1 MGPGSPLSRTLQL
14 TDLDTLRMLL
24 QGYESVK
31 GDGAIR
37 VRGKCPVCN
46 RNFTEIKGV
55 AFVCLEHKTVPNKL
69 YVDLPWK
76 GQRIRIYSDK
86 TGQVLDTYDRANTV
100 LKAIRSEI
108 EAHTFDPQKYIKA
121 DASKF
126 WTANLLAVFEQHK
139 LRNLAP
145 GYKTYFSYM
154 VGIAKGYFGNQD
166 VRDLRKLDLINY
178 KDYLEKT
185 FTWKPKTLKNVL
197 DVFKAFL
204 RYVRN
209 DFEMITTVPSFPVVD
224 VPDAA
229 FRWIGQKDQASLFD
243 QVPDQHKPFIAFL
256 MLHGCRPGEARAL
269 KCKNVDLEHDS
280 ITIGATFSGG
290 VYCERR
296 KGRGARIL
304 VIPIH
309 PEMREYI
316 AERVRNAHPE
326 AFVFVNP
333 VTGRPYSETRIWK
346 LWDKVRTAAGV
357 GQGLRLYDASRHSF
371 ASQLVNSGVSLFT
384 VSKLLGHSS
393 TKMTERYSHANV
405 DSMRTELS
413 KLSLKKKETV
423 SRLSLRKDDA
433 VKDK

>member
-1 MGPGSPLSRTLQL
+1 
-14 TDLDTLRMLL
+14 MLL
-24 QGYESVK
+24 QGYESMK
-31 GDGAIR
+31 GDGTIR
-37 VRGKCPVCN
+37 ARDKCPVCG
-46 RNFTEIKGV
+46 RNFAEVKGV
-55 AFVCLEHKTVPNKL
+55 AFVCLEHKTVPAKL

-100 LKAIRSEI
+100 LKTIRAEI
-108 EAHTFDPQKYIKA
+108 ENHSFDPQRYLKA

-126 WTANLLAVFEQHK
+126 WTANLLEFFKQHK
-139 LRNLAP
+139 LKSLAP
-145 GYKTYFSYM
+145 GYKAYFSYM
-154 VGIAKGYFGNQD
+154 VGLAKAYFGDQD

-178 KDYLEKT
+178 KDHLEKT
-185 FTWKPKTLKNVL
+185 FNWKPKTLKNVL

-204 RYVRN
+204 RYVK
-209 DFEMITTVPSFPVVD
+209 DDLEMITTVPSFPVVD
-224 VPDAA
+224 VPDTA
-229 FRWIGQKDQASLFD
+229 FKWIGQKDQASLFEH
-243 QVPDQHKPFIAFL
+243 VPDQHKPLIAFL

-296 KGRGARIL
+296 KGRGARVL

-309 PEMREYI
+309 PEMREYMV
-316 AERVRNAHPE
+316 ERVRNSHPE

-333 VTGRPYSETRIWK
+333 MTGRPYSETRIWK
-346 LWDKVRTAAGV
+346 LWNKVRTAAGV
-357 GQGLRLYDASRHSF
+357 SKELRLYDASRHSF

-405 DSMRTELS
+405 ESMRTELS
-413 KLSLKKKETV
+413 KLSLKKKEAV
-423 SRLSLRKDDA
+423 SMLSPRKKEPKRDQ
-433 VKDK
+433 